1 MDQEIRSIE
10 KNDTWKL
17 VSLPK
22 GHKAIGVKWVYKTK
36 KNAKG
41 EIEIYKTRI
50 VAKGYSQKVGIDYDE
65 VFTPIARLGTIRL
78 IHSLVAQHKWRIHQM
93 DVKFALLNGVLEEE
107 V

>member
-22 GHKAIGVKWVYKTK
+22 GHKAIAVKWVYKIK

-50 VAKGYSQKVGIDYDE
+50 VAKGYSQKRQTKFIYLFNFQMIIVVGEYKGKGQRE
-65 VFTPIARLGTIRL
+65 WTTNPRMCC
-78 IHSLVAQHKWRIHQM
+78 SK
-93 DVKFALLNGVLEEE
+93 NPN
-107 V
+107 